1 MYTRGCFLL
10 FAWILALKGLKTA
23 DLRRRRKMHKY
34 TLVCAWVVVK
44 IEMRRFVSVYLY
56 ELDMQSVD
64 DVVSGNKSA
73 R

>member
-1 MYTRGCFLL
+1 MY
-10 FAWILALKGLKTA
+10 
-23 DLRRRRKMHKY
+23 
-34 TLVCAWVVVK
+34 AWVVVK

-64 DVVSGNKSA
+64 DVVNANKSV